1 MPIHLCRRLVSGLT
15 ACMLAGSP
23 VFALADDAHDEH
35 AHHRRAATAPGYTR
49 SVQHYTIPELTL
61 RDAGGRAVAVHA
73 LLDVDRPV
81 LVNFVFT
88 SCTTICPAMTAVF
101 AQAQERLGVS
111 RGRVRMISVSIDP
124 EYDTPARLQA
134 YAQQF
139 GAGSDWHFLT
149 GERTD
154 VVRLQQ
160 AFDAWRGSKANH
172 TPLTLLRAAPG
183 APWVRL
189 DGLASAEQLV
199 REVAQSRVP

>member
-1 MPIHLCRRLVSGLT
+1 MPIHLCRRLAGCLM
-15 ACMLAGSP
+15 ACVLAGSA
-23 VFALADDAHDEH
+23 VFTLADDDHDEH
-35 AHHRRAATAPGYTR
+35 AHHRRAVAAPGYTR

-61 RDAGGRAVAVHA
+61 RDAGGRAVAVPA
-73 LLDVDRPV
+73 LFDVDRPV

-101 AQAQERLGVS
+101 AQARERLGAQH
-111 RGRVRMISVSIDP
+111 GRVRMISVSIDP
-124 EYDTPARLQA
+124 EYDTPARLRA

-149 GERTD
+149 GERAEI
-154 VVRLQQ
+154 VRLQQ

-172 TPLTLLRAAPG
+172 KPLTLLRAAPG

-189 DGLASAEQLV
+189 DGVASAEQLA
-199 REVAQSRVP
+199 REVAQSPVP